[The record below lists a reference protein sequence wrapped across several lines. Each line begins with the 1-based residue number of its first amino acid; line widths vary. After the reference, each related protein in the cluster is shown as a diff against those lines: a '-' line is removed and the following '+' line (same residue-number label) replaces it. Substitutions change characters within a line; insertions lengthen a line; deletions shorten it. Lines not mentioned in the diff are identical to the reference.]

1 MEHKEALLESLAELR
16 TAHDKASR
24 AMAEITATG
33 ARALKGSDSLP
44 SLHQLRSYALALA
57 QAQRHL
63 AYCQDLL
70 QGRPPV
76 GTDAEQATG
85 RSYVH

>member
-33 ARALKGSDSLP
+33 ARALKGRDSLP
-44 SLHQLRSYALALA
+44 SLHQLRNYALALA

-63 AYCQDLL
+63 TYCQDLL

-76 GTDAEQATG
+76 GTDAELATG
-85 RSYVH
+85 QSYVH